1 MDISEK
7 IEKRKQSDRAK
18 YTASL
23 RGLCDAVS
31 GLSDGESAESL
42 LESAGAMSRPIKLT
56 GKWWKNDAMPLYCLE
71 KDGGPARVLSPGKLG
86 GLFYRDE
93 KTGQRIRVTASEA
106 ERFEPDALSFCPPF
120 PETAMTPMGLAR
132 FLMRALPASD
142 YMFLVGS
149 TILVALLGLV
159 LPAVNEYV
167 FQFVIPSGEKTD
179 IPFVFTLLFGVVL
192 SSALF
197 SLLRA
202 VWAARVGDKVRN
214 LAEIG
219 LWNRILNLP
228 VKFFQGKDSG
238 DLAERAMALGAVC
251 DAVTTTIVPTFLT
264 LVTSFVYL
272 GQIGGFSSSL
282 LVPVT
287 VILLAMFG
295 FSFAAGF
302 FTVRTNRR
310 QNAISMALS
319 GFSYQ
324 LFQAVGTIKANG
336 AEVRAY
342 AKWAERYSGKM
353 RIIPHFLEKF
363 ADSIQTLVFLLGT
376 ILIYRAVWNSGVEP
390 SVFISFQVAFSFL
403 TAAVEK
409 VSGVVSVAAYVKP
422 AMQMFL
428 PFFEES
434 PEKVTGRRRVASLEG
449 RIEVSHL
456 FFRYSEE
463 SGDIMKDL
471 SFVVNPGEYV
481 AIVGPSGC
489 GKSTLI
495 RLLLGFE
502 RPDRGA
508 VYYDGMDMADLDV
521 QSVRRRI
528 GTVLQDGSL
537 FAGDIYS
544 NITLCAPEMSMDE
557 AWEIAEQAGC
567 AADIEDMPMG
577 MFTMVSDGA
586 GGISGGQ
593 KQRILIARA
602 LAMKPDIL
610 LFDEATSALDNVT
623 QRTVMETLAEKS
635 VTRIVIAHRLSTIMD
650 CDRILCLDGG
660 RVAEEGTYEELM
672 ERRGIF
678 YDLAKYQLL

>member
-7 IEKRKQSDRAK
+7 IKQRKHSDRTQ
-18 YTASL
+18 YIASL
-23 RGLCDAVS
+23 RSLCDAAI
-31 GLSDGESAESL
+31 GIPDQEGMESL
-42 LESAGAMSRPIKLT
+42 LDSAGAMGRPVQLT
-56 GKWWKNDAMPLYCLE
+56 GRWWKNDAMPLWCRE
-71 KDGGPARVLSPGKLG
+71 KDGGKQRVLAPGKFG
-86 GLFYRDE
+86 GLFFRDE
-93 KTGQRIRVTASEA
+93 ESGRRIRVRAAAA
-106 ERFEPDALSFCPPF
+106 EKFEPEAVCFSPTF
-120 PETAMTPMGLAR
+120 PETAMTPFGLAR
-132 FLMRALPASD
+132 FLMKALPAAD
-142 YMFLVGS
+142 YVFLAGTS
-149 TILVALLGLV
+149 LLVALLGMII
-159 LPAVNEYV
+159 PAVNEYV

-238 DLAERAMALGAVC
+238 DLAERAMALGEVC
-251 DAVTTTIVPTFLT
+251 DAVTMSIVPTFLT
-264 LVTSFVYL
+264 LLTSFVYL
-272 GQIGGFSSSL
+272 GQIGGFSARL
-282 LVPVT
+282 LIPVAG
-287 VILLAMFG
+287 ILLCMFG

-302 FTVRTNRR
+302 LMVQSNRR
-310 QNAISMALS
+310 QNAVSMLLS

-324 LFQAVGTIKANG
+324 LFQSVGTIKANG

-342 AKWAERYSGKM
+342 SKWAGHYSGRL
-353 RIIPHFLEKF
+353 RILPHFLVKF
-363 ADSIQTLVFLLGT
+363 ADAIQTTILFLGT
-376 ILIYRAVWNSGVEP
+376 ILIYQVVWKSDVSP
-390 SVFISFQVAFSFL
+390 SAFISFQVAFAFL

-409 VSGVVSVAAYVKP
+409 VSGVVSLAAYVKS
-422 AMQMFL
+422 AMHMFM
-428 PFFEES
+428 PFFEEK
-434 PEKVTGRRRVASLEG
+434 PEKLTERKRVESLSGKVE
-449 RIEVSHL
+449 ISHL
-456 FFRYSEE
+456 YFRYNEA
-463 SGDIMKDL
+463 SGDILHDF
-471 SFVVNPGEYV
+471 SFSVKPGEYV
-481 AIVGPSGC
+481 AVVGPSGC

-508 VYYDGMDMADLDV
+508 VYYDGMDLEELDC

-544 NITLCAPEMSMDE
+544 NITLCAPQMPVEE
-557 AWEIAEQAGC
+557 AWEVAEEAGC
-567 AADIEDMPMG
+567 AKDIEDMPMG
-577 MFTMVSDGA
+577 MFTMVSDGS

-623 QRTVMETLAEKS
+623 QRTVMETLAKKK

-650 CDRILCLDGG
+650 CDRIICLDGG
-660 RVAEEGTYEELM
+660 RVAEEGTYGELM
-672 ERRGIF
+672 ERKGKF
-678 YDLAKYQLL
+678 YDLAKFQLL